1 LFFHRVAGWA
11 ERIRFLTSDIAA
23 SHPGAPRPTPS
34 RIADFCADSRGNIAI
49 ITALAMPVLVGA
61 AGLGGEAGYWY
72 YRQQAMQSAADSAA
86 VAAASASGVSYQ
98 NEARGVAAKYGLVH
112 GQANVSVQAQN
123 GVTCPAPP
131 AGVTYAE
138 CYQVTVTSLVPLFLS
153 SIVGYQGN
161 ATVTEGGAS
170 VPKTQLVAT
179 AVAARVGTSRKY
191 CVVALGQ
198 ADVQVDVDINGAPKA
213 DLSGCGVMSNENM
226 VCSGNARGVA
236 EFADSPTGDSS
247 PCGKVAH
254 NIPSAKIAD
263 PYAKLA
269 TNIPPNTCLSY
280 ANNNLS
286 EANKPTGSEKTYCGD
301 VTLTEDVLIPQQ
313 MLIVIR
319 NGNLKLGGNKLT
331 GSALTIVFSGTN
343 GLWSHYVD
351 GKGTLDI
358 TAPTSGPWKGV
369 ALYQDPALTQGVN
382 FTAAG
387 STQEL
392 IVRGLFY
399 FPNAEVILSGA
410 VNKDVNPAPCLAMMV
425 GSLRVN
431 GGGFFADSSK
441 CTGLLDL
448 PSKQRGRLVG

>member
-1 LFFHRVAGWA
+1 
-11 ERIRFLTSDIAA
+11 
-23 SHPGAPRPTPS
+23 
-34 RIADFCADSRGNIAI
+34 
-49 ITALAMPVLVGA
+49 
-61 AGLGGEAGYWY
+61 
-72 YRQQAMQSAADSAA
+72 
-86 VAAASASGVSYQ
+86 
-98 NEARGVAAKYGLVH
+98 
-112 GQANVSVQAQN
+112 
-123 GVTCPAPP
+123 
-131 AGVTYAE
+131 VTYAE

-269 TNIPPNTCLSY
+269 TNIPTSSCAPTNELGPV
-280 ANNNLS
+280 L
-286 EANKPTGSEKTYCGD
+286 TGSQITYCGD
-301 VTLTEDVLIPQQ
+301 VKVTPAPGKDEVVITQPMV
-313 MLIVIR
+313 IVIR
-319 NGNLKLGGNKLT
+319 NGKLDLNGKTLT
-331 GSALTIVFSGTN
+331 GSALTIIFSGTN
-343 GLWSHYVD
+343 GTSSHYVD
-351 GKGTLDI
+351 GKGTLNI

-369 ALYQDPALTQGVN
+369 ALYQDPSLTQGVN

>member
-11 ERIRFLTSDIAA
+11 ERIGFLTSDSAA
-23 SHPGAPRPTPS
+23 SHPGASRPKPS
-34 RIADFCADSRGNIAI
+34 RIADFCADSRGNVAI

-236 EFADSPTGDSS
+236 AFADSPTGDSS
-247 PCGKVAH
+247 PCGQVAH

-269 TNIPPNTCLSY
+269 TNIPEYTCSSY
-280 ANNNLS
+280 ATTTLT
-286 EANKPTGSEKTYCGD
+286 AAPTGSEKTYCGD
-301 VTLTEDVLIPQQ
+301 VTLGANITITQPMV
-313 MLIVIR
+313 IVIR
-319 NGNLKLGGNKLT
+319 NGKLNLNSKTLT
-331 GSALTIVFSGTN
+331 GSALTIIFSGTN
-343 GLWSHYVD
+343 GTSSHYVD
-351 GKGTLDI
+351 GKGTLNI

-369 ALYQDPALTQGVN
+369 ALYQDPSLTQGVN

-392 IVRGLFY
+392 IVSGLFY

-410 VNKDVNPAPCLAMMV
+410 VNKDVTSAPCLAIMV